1 MQNVYYCA
9 IIIEIMFLARDV
21 YRGKDEVMAN
31 NESLLGEWKD
41 TVYNLGGAIYG
52 LGKTVCKS
60 VKVGVDK
67 VYDRLN
73 EDDHMTKKPS
83 TNVKKADEE

>member
-1 MQNVYYCA
+1 
-9 IIIEIMFLARDV
+9 
-21 YRGKDEVMAN
+21 MAN
-31 NESLLGEWKD
+31 NESLSSEWKD

-52 LGKTVCKS
+52 LGKIVCKS

-73 EDDHMTKKPS
+73 EDEHTTKKP
-83 TNVKKADEE
+83 KKSDEE

>member
-1 MQNVYYCA
+1 
-9 IIIEIMFLARDV
+9 
-21 YRGKDEVMAN
+21 MAN

-67 VYDRLN
+67 VYERLN

-83 TNVKKADEE
+83 TDVKKADEE